1 MVLISQHWLISFC
14 TAQDLLM
21 KDKTCLRLKGL
32 SPTFR
37 EKPTLVLHQYFFMVI
52 RVFQLNSTP
61 TYSVYL
67 MTAFIP
73 RKGPNLL
80 SSQRSDSYLRSLKFW
95 FLNLLDL
102 FSLHSCIFFSF
113 LLRFCSFLQVY
124 KKFYYIWLSFFRFIY
139 LFLYILFMY
148 IYKNYVD
155 FKNVIKFPEKVFG
168 FIDNYIR
175 IGCRKF
181 SVL

>member
-67 MTAFIP
+67 MTAFYP
-73 RKGPNLL
+73 RKGLNLL

-102 FSLHSCIFFSF
+102 FSLHSCIFFHFFLDFVVSSRYTKSF
-113 LLRFCSFLQVY
+113 IIS
-124 KKFYYIWLSFFRFIY
+124 
-139 LFLYILFMY
+139 
-148 IYKNYVD
+148 
-155 FKNVIKFPEKVFG
+155 
-168 FIDNYIR
+168 
-175 IGCRKF
+175 GCHF
-181 SVL
+181 SVLYIYFCIYCLCIYIKIM